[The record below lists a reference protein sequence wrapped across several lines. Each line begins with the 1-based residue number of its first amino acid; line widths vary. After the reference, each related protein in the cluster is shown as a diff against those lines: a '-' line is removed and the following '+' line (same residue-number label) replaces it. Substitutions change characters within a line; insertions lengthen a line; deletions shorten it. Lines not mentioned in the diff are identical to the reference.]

1 MMEASETMEESN
13 TAYCIRCGK
22 KTEYS
27 VKLQRV
33 RVNVCG
39 VRFSY
44 IEKAPCC
51 TNCGESVYVSEIE
64 DQNVD
69 ARTLEFNKAREKL
82 RHKIAS
88 NGGKS

>member
-1 MMEASETMEESN
+1 MEESN

-51 TNCGESVYVSEIE
+51 TNCGESVYISQVE

-82 RHKIAS
+82 RHKIDS
-88 NGGKS
+88 NGGSSTG

>member
-1 MMEASETMEESN
+1 MSDN
-13 TAYCIRCGK
+13 GTAYCIRCGK
-22 KTEYS
+22 KAEYS
-27 VKLQRV
+27 IKLQRV
-33 RVNVCG
+33 RVNICG

-44 IEKAPCC
+44 IEKGPCC
-51 TNCGESVYVSEIE
+51 TNCGESVYISEIE

-82 RHKIAS
+82 RHKIGS